1 MARSTPKQKPKCRGI
16 KTCSWPICRERRA
29 QQTLAVFQAVVLDAL
44 DDGAGVVIGDPVELR
59 IRHAKLLVEF
69 LQKSIVQHQVKL
81 SIAHPAK
88 DWTIGYI
95 ARR

>member
-16 KTCSWPICRERRA
+16 KTCSWPICRSVGHSERLPFFRR
-29 QQTLAVFQAVVLDAL
+29 VVLDAL

-69 LQKSIVQHQVKL
+69 LQKYIVQHQVKL
-81 SIAHPAK
+81 SIAHHC
-88 DWTIGYI
+88 
-95 ARR
+95 